1 MAPGNNVQA
10 GNAAE
15 PPAFERRAEAARPG
29 GGPPVAELQ
38 VDPDDRGL
46 ARLRLSGSWRAQG
59 PSPDEA
65 TLDQLL
71 ALREVVVEASG
82 LEDWGSALLAYLWQ
96 INRQVARGGGRLNEG
111 DLPAGVCRLIALARA
126 GVRAVPEDRSAGRDG
141 FLARLG
147 IRAVALGSS
156 GGAALGFL
164 GEVTLAIGGIF
175 RGRTRMRRQD
185 LALAIED
192 TGVRAL
198 PIISL
203 ISLLVGVILAFIGA
217 AQLSQFGAEIFVANL
232 VAIGMLREMGALMAG
247 VLMAGRTGAAYAA
260 ELGTMVVNEEIDAL
274 RTTGMPPIDFLV
286 LPRVLAL
293 ILMLP
298 LLAIYADLIGII
310 GGALMGVTVFGID
323 PAAYLDQTLHYLSIR
338 QAMVG
343 IVKAVVFAIVVSLAG
358 CYHGM
363 RAERSSS
370 AVGIATT
377 RAVVSGIVLI
387 VITDAIMTVV
397 FNAIGF

>member
-1 MAPGNNVQA
+1 MAPGTVSEA
-10 GNAAE
+10 GRLAERDASDRQSSAQPSAA
-15 PPAFERRAEAARPG
+15 PPL
-29 GGPPVAELQ
+29 AELQ
-38 VDPDDRGL
+38 VDPDDHSR
-46 ARLRLSGSWRAQG
+46 ATLRLSGSWRTGA
-59 PSPDEA
+59 PSPDDA
-65 TLDQLL
+65 LLDRLL
-71 ALREVVVEASG
+71 PLREVVVEAGG
-82 LEDWGSALLAYLWQ
+82 LENWGSALLAYLWP
-96 INRQVARGGGRLNEG
+96 IDRRLAAVGGQLKDEGLPDGASRL
-111 DLPAGVCRLIALARA
+111 LALARA
-126 GVRAVPEDRSAGRDG
+126 GVRARPEDRSPRSDS
-141 FLARLG
+141 FLARIG
-147 IRAVALGSS
+147 TRSMAIAAA

-164 GEVTLAIGGIF
+164 GEVVLAIGRLF
-175 RGRTRMRRQD
+175 RGRTRMRGRD

-247 VLMAGRTGAAYAA
+247 VIMAGRTGAAYAA
-260 ELGTMVVNEEIDAL
+260 ELGTMEVNEEIDAL
-274 RTTGMPPIDFLV
+274 RTMGVPPIDFLV

-298 LLAIYADLIGII
+298 LLAIYADLVGII

-323 PAAYLDQTLHYLSIR
+323 PAAYLDQTFRYLTVR
-338 QAMVG
+338 AAMVG
-343 IVKAVVFAIVVSLAG
+343 IVKAVIFAIVVSLAG

>member
-1 MAPGNNVQA
+1 MAPGTVSEA
-10 GNAAE
+10 GSLAERDASDRPSSAQPSAA
-15 PPAFERRAEAARPG
+15 
-29 GGPPVAELQ
+29 PPVAELQ
-38 VDPDDRGL
+38 VDPDDHSR
-46 ARLRLSGSWRAQG
+46 ATLRLSGSWRTGA
-59 PSPDEA
+59 PSPDDA
-65 TLDQLL
+65 LLDRLL
-71 ALREVVVEASG
+71 PLREVVVEAGG
-82 LEDWGSALLAYLWQ
+82 LENWGSALLAYLWP
-96 INRQVARGGGRLNEG
+96 IDRRLAAVGGQLKDEGLPDGASRL
-111 DLPAGVCRLIALARA
+111 LALARA
-126 GVRAVPEDRSAGRDG
+126 GVRARQEDRSPRSDS
-141 FLARLG
+141 FLARIG
-147 IRAVALGSS
+147 TRSMAIAAA

-164 GEVTLAIGGIF
+164 GEVVLAIGGLF
-175 RGRTRMRRQD
+175 RGRTRMRGRD

-247 VLMAGRTGAAYAA
+247 VIMAGRTGAAYAA
-260 ELGTMVVNEEIDAL
+260 ELGTMEVNEEIDAL
-274 RTTGMPPIDFLV
+274 RTMGVPPIDFLV

-323 PAAYLDQTLHYLSIR
+323 PAAYLDQTFRYLTVR
-338 QAMVG
+338 AAMVG
-343 IVKAVVFAIVVSLAG
+343 IVKAVIFAIVVSLAG

>member
-1 MAPGNNVQA
+1 M
-10 GNAAE
+10 
-15 PPAFERRAEAARPG
+15 
-29 GGPPVAELQ
+29 AELQ
-38 VDPDDRGL
+38 VDPDDN
-46 ARLRLSGSWRAQG
+46 ARATLRLSGSWRARA
-59 PSPDEA
+59 PSPDDA
-65 TLDQLL
+65 LLDRLL
-71 ALREVVVEASG
+71 PLREVVVEAGG
-82 LEDWGSALLAYLWQ
+82 LEDWGSALLAYLWP
-96 INRQVARGGGRLNEG
+96 IDRRLAAVGGQLKDGGLPDGASRL
-111 DLPAGVCRLIALARA
+111 LALARA
-126 GVRAVPEDRSAGRDG
+126 GVRARQEDRTPRPDS
-141 FLARLG
+141 FLARIG
-147 IRAVALGSS
+147 TGSMAIAAA

-164 GEVTLAIGGIF
+164 GEVALAMGGLV
-175 RGRTRMRRQD
+175 RGRTRMRGRD

-247 VLMAGRTGAAYAA
+247 VIMAGRTGAAYAA
-260 ELGTMVVNEEIDAL
+260 ELGTMEVNEEIDAL
-274 RTTGMPPIDFLV
+274 RTMGVPPIDFLV

-310 GGALMGVTVFGID
+310 GGGLMGVVVFGID
-323 PAAYLDQTLHYLSIR
+323 PAAYLDQTFRYLTVR
-338 QAMVG
+338 AAMVG
-343 IVKAVVFAIVVSLAG
+343 IVKAVIFAIVVSLAG

-387 VITDAIMTVV
+387 VITDAIMTVL